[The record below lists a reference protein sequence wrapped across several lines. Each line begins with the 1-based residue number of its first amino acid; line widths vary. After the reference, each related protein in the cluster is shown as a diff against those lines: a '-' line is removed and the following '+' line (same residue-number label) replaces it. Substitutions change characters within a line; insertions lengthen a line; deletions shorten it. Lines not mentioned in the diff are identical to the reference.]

1 VRLAVRLTLFIG
13 IAALAPLVVFG
24 VSATQLAGDQARRHV
39 SELQARTVD
48 GLALSVDTWLSRSL
62 SILELQ
68 GRSFDPLMLDADKR
82 RGYLQLL
89 YQQTPAARIVQLTA
103 RGELIAEPVYLRQ
116 PSARFPDRTAVDAA
130 QLAAFQEVA
139 AALQPATQIR
149 VGPPYRSPGRAGF
162 SLPLSLPVG
171 DGAVSV
177 KVELALDELFLAS
190 GQRLLV
196 AENFRPFAG
205 GDVSTTEV
213 TYATAEGTEVL
224 ASTAAIPR
232 TGWTVVA
239 AAPMAI
245 ITAAQRSVQARTA
258 YIAAVLTLVS
268 LVWGIYFAREIV
280 QPIVTLK
287 DAALGVAEGQ
297 LGVAVPVVRSV
308 DEVSELSVA
317 FNHMSH
323 SLARSAEEITQKNA
337 KIESFNRE
345 LQARVEQRTRQLQQ
359 AQAQLVRTERLA
371 AVGELSAGIAHEL
384 NNPMAGILGL
394 VQLLRTQQPDDAL
407 LRSTEEQALRCR
419 DILSHLNQLT
429 SRTSE
434 APAHDVVE
442 FGGLLQGVLVVV
454 REQLLQRG
462 VTVLLDELP
471 TMNTF
476 GDRAALGRAIST
488 MLLGLR
494 GLYPASGGELH
505 ITAHTADGQVGA
517 QLTAVGA
524 EPPGSDDWMASGLG
538 LWVARQIFRQHQGG
552 LVTPEASG
560 ALQFVIWLPESEGAA
575 DA

>member
-1 VRLAVRLTLFIG
+1 
-13 IAALAPLVVFG
+13 
-24 VSATQLAGDQARRHV
+24 QLAGDQARRHV

-177 KVELALDELFLAS
+177 KVELALDELSRWLGGQGSDEMEVGLLDSDGELFLSS